1 MNNSIG
7 REISILSRQFNI
19 YIARELKELGIMTSE
34 YIFIVN
40 IESGSKC
47 SQQDLCDYF
56 VIDKAA
62 ATRAVSSLVEKGLVM
77 REKNSSDRRE
87 YILSLT
93 EKGEQ
98 IKPLIQEKLSNWTK
112 ILGRGLSEEQIVA
125 QCEELKKMREK
136 AVEENGK

>member
-77 REKNSSDRRE
+77 REKNSNDRRE

-112 ILGRGLSEEQIVA
+112 ILGRDLSEEQIVA

>member
-40 IESGSKC
+40 IESGTKC

-112 ILGRGLSEEQIVA
+112 ILGRGLSEEQIAA